1 IENKTRREKQSVD
14 NLGIGNLAIF
24 ILITGASDQIWQNIY
39 ELVVQLRI
47 FSK

>member
-1 IENKTRREKQSVD
+1 NKTRRGKQIVD
-14 NLGIGNLAIF
+14 NLEIGNSAIF
-24 ILITGASDQIWQNIY
+24 ILIKGAGNQIWQNIC